1 LNHDLRDASNIA
13 FSEFDMTGARGVP
26 DLPLW
31 RAARDTII
39 ETFTSMG
46 LDPTF
51 AATMP
56 ALFRQARLST
66 PQLALGAP
74 IGRAEHTELIPFV
87 VETLRSLLPAREK
100 LGLDSGEFADPDALL
115 SRLREEVA
123 AAGGVAT
130 TLAMITAWSR
140 V

>member
-1 LNHDLRDASNIA
+1 
-13 FSEFDMTGARGVP
+13 MTVKWSVSSR
-26 DLPLW
+26 
-31 RAARDTII
+31 
-39 ETFTSMG
+39 
-46 LDPTF
+46 
-51 AATMP
+51 
-56 ALFRQARLST
+56 
-66 PQLALGAP
+66 
-74 IGRAEHTELIPFV
+74 TELIAFV

-130 TLAMITAWSR
+130 TPAMITAWSR